1 MTKRF
6 RLFIIVLLLAVSG
19 WFLYPTV
26 SWYFF
31 TPSNFKELASA
42 SREQI
47 RDYAQKQAQTRLGEL
62 KALKEKDEKAALPAD
77 LEFIL
82 PLAKHNYDTAK
93 MAQPASWTVL
103 DVFKAYSNENDFLF
117 GLEEH
122 YRKQVSDLK
131 DSKGKILQLGLDL
144 SGGMAVEIRADLDAL
159 EKKLGHPLTQ
169 SDRDDAMGRAMEVL
183 RSRIDVVG
191 VSEPVMKRVA
201 GTDKINIEL
210 PGDVDPERVNTF
222 LRGKGSLSLNI
233 VDDEATAKVNQWLQ
247 ANPSAIDDKGAV
259 TSIPA
264 DVMGA
269 GLELRSY
276 YKKDRFGID
285 QFQTRIVVKT
295 EDKFVLDGV
304 HINAAAV
311 ERDPVSNQPLVTFS
325 LDAEGADHFL
335 KMTQENL
342 RKSMAVVL
350 DDKVRAHAVISSVIP
365 GGRVQVS
372 GFDQKDANDL
382 KTTLKT
388 GAMPVNLIVLSYTN
402 IGATLGQD
410 AINSGINSILWG
422 LILVAG
428 FMFIYYKGTGIN
440 ANIALII
447 NMFFVVAVL
456 GVFNMTLT
464 LTGIAG
470 LVLTVGLTVD
480 ANVIVFERIK
490 EEYWSGKSPATAI
503 DIGFKRAFWTIMD
516 SHVTAL
522 IASLFLS
529 LLSKG
534 AVQGFAVTLAVG
546 LVSSLFT
553 SLFVSRLIFD
563 FETDVLKARRISI
576 AWRKVQHAR

>member
-19 WFLYPTV
+19 WFLYPTA

-31 TPSNFKELASA
+31 TSPENKVLASS

-47 RDYAQKQAQTRLGEL
+47 RDYAQKQAKAKLDEL
-62 KALKEKDEKAALPAD
+62 KALFAKDSASALPSD
-77 LEFIL
+77 LDFIL
-82 PLAKHNYDTAK
+82 PLAKHNYDLAK
-93 MAQPASWTVL
+93 LAQPSKWTVG
-103 DVFKAYSNENDFLF
+103 DVFKAYTTEEDFLY
-117 GLEEH
+117 GIEEH
-122 YRKQVSDLK
+122 YRKAVTTLK
-131 DSKGKILQLGLDL
+131 DEKSKILQLGLDL
-144 SGGMAVEIRADLDAL
+144 SGGMSVVIQADLDAF
-159 EKKLGHPLTQ
+159 EKKKGSTLTKA
-169 SDRDDAMGRAMEVL
+169 DRDDAVARAIEVL
-183 RSRIDVVG
+183 KSRIDTFG
-191 VSEPVMKRVA
+191 VSEPVIKRQPGGDQIFV
-201 GTDKINIEL
+201 EL
-210 PGDVDPERVNTF
+210 PGDVDPERVNSF

-233 VDDEATAKVNQWLQ
+233 VDDEATARVNQWIA
-247 ANPSAIDDKGAV
+247 ANPASVNDKNEVVG
-259 TSIPA
+259 IPQ

-269 GLELRSY
+269 GLELRTY

-285 QFQTRIVVKT
+285 QFVNRQVVKV
-295 EDKFVLDGV
+295 EDKFFLDGL
-304 HINAAAV
+304 HITSATV
-311 ERDPVSNQPLVTFS
+311 ERDPVSNQPTVNFV
-325 LDAEGADHFL
+325 LDSAGGSHFAQ
-335 KMTQENL
+335 MTGENVG
-342 RKSMAVVL
+342 KTMAVVL
-350 DDKVRAHAVISSVIP
+350 DDRIRAGARISEAIP
-365 GGRVQVS
+365 GGSVRVT

-410 AINSGINSILWG
+410 AIAAGINSILWG
-422 LILVAG
+422 LILVVG
-428 FMFIYYKGTGIN
+428 FMFVYYKGTGIN
-440 ANIALII
+440 ATVALLI

-490 EEYWSGKSPATAI
+490 EEYWAGKSPATAI

-522 IASLFLS
+522 IAALFLS

-563 FETDVLKARRISI
+563 FETDVLKTKKISI
-576 AWRKVQHAR
+576 AWRKI

>member
-19 WFLYPTV
+19 WFLYPTA
-26 SWYFF
+26 SWYLWT
-31 TPSNFKELASA
+31 TPEQKTLAS
-42 SREQI
+42 SSLVQI
-47 RDYAQKQAQTRLGEL
+47 RDYAQKQAKAKLEEL
-62 KALKEKDEKAALPAD
+62 KTLLAKDPKAGLPAD
-77 LEFIL
+77 LAFL
-82 PLAKHNYDTAK
+82 TPLAQRNYETAK
-93 MAQPASWTVL
+93 MTVPATWSVG
-103 DVFKAYSNENDFLF
+103 DIFKAYTTEADFLY

-122 YRKQVSDLK
+122 YRNAVTTLK
-131 DSKGKILQLGLDL
+131 SEKGKILQLGLDL
-144 SGGMAVEIRADLDAL
+144 SGGMSVTIKADLDAL
-159 EKKLGHPLTQ
+159 EKKKGSALTKA
-169 SDRDDAMGRAMEVL
+169 DRDDAVARAIEVL
-183 RSRIDVVG
+183 KSRIDTFG
-191 VSEPVMKRVA
+191 VSEPVIKRQPGGDQIFV
-201 GTDKINIEL
+201 EL

-222 LRGKGSLSLNI
+222 LRGKGSLSLSI
-233 VDDEATAKVNQWLQ
+233 VDDQATSAAQGWIA
-247 ANPSAIDDKGAV
+247 ANPAAV
-259 TSIPA
+259 NEKHEVTGMPA
-264 DVMGA
+264 DVLGA
-269 GLELRSY
+269 GLELRAY
-276 YKKDRFGID
+276 FKKDRFGID
-285 QFQTRIVVKT
+285 QFVTYLAIKN

-304 HINAAAV
+304 HITAATV
-311 ERDPVSNQPLVTFS
+311 ERDPVSSQPLVTFA
-325 LDAEGADHFL
+325 LDSAGADHFF

-342 RKSMAVVL
+342 HKSMAVVL
-350 DDKVRAHAVISSVIP
+350 DGNVRAYAQISSVIP

-372 GFDQKDANDL
+372 GFNQKDANDL

-388 GAMPVNLIVLSYTN
+388 GAMPVNLIVMSYTN

-410 AINSGINSILWG
+410 AINAGVNSILWG
-422 LILVAG
+422 LILVVG
-428 FMFIYYKGTGIN
+428 FMFLYYKGTGIN
-440 ANIALII
+440 ATVALLI

-490 EEYWSGKSPATAI
+490 EEYWAGKSPASAI

-522 IASLFLS
+522 IAALFLS

-563 FETDVLKARRISI
+563 FETDVLKSKKISI
-576 AWRKVQHAR
+576 AWRKI